1 MKTLEQKMVM
11 ARSQVT
17 ITFADTG
24 YLIFVEGNNSRGDF
38 VSWRGVV
45 TSLPEVFNVLER
57 INIMEKV
64 E

>member
-1 MKTLEQKMVM
+1 MKTLEEKMVM

-17 ITFADTG
+17 ITFADNG
-24 YLIFVEGNNSRGDF
+24 YLIFVEGNSSRGDF

-45 TSLPEVFNVLER
+45 SSMPEVYSILDR
-57 INIMEKV
+57 INVMEKV